1 MHLTRLKLR
10 AAVLTRNC
18 LPVESVQERRGRW
31 ENVSNNAKR
40 YRPRHEAQQTSVF
53 QRSRFAETLEPELR
67 ARVCEWRR
75 HRYDG
80 GHTYHS
86 IHARRTIPVFRRK
99 PSPASARPKSRNS
112 VLGIT
117 ERDVVAVRTT
127 RVGRAATVPRRTR
140 PAALL
145 VHWSVFSRRSGRP
158 RRGLGPKNSN
168 ATENAAL
175 GRPRA
180 APLPSGC
187 PIAAVRG

>member
-1 MHLTRLKLR
+1 MRLVLIRLPAKWGKKLHLTRLKLR

-75 HRYDG
+75 HRYDR

-86 IHARRTIPVFRRK
+86 IRAVT
-99 PSPASARPKSRNS
+99 PA
-112 VLGIT
+112 
-117 ERDVVAVRTT
+117 ERYLFFVENRH
-127 RVGRAATVPRRTR
+127 R
-140 PAALL
+140 
-145 VHWSVFSRRSGRP
+145 RP
-158 RRGLGPKNSN
+158 RDLK
-168 ATENAAL
+168 
-175 GRPRA
+175 
-180 APLPSGC
+180 
-187 PIAAVRG
+187 AVIRY